1 LLVQTLQISYEKNGF
16 AEISKNLV
24 KYTDLIIILFNYQNN
39 YVRRSS
45 VMGNAAKNFDFL
57 TISLNDST

>member
-1 LLVQTLQISYEKNGF
+1 MKRMVLLK
-16 AEISKNLV
+16 SKNLV

-45 VMGNAAKNFDFL
+45 AMGNAAKNFDFL